1 MVGARPAVANVTL
14 FDRAAAG
21 LAVDD
26 VQALALADD
35 VVGEAAAFLG
45 LAVAA

>member
-1 MVGARPAVANVTL
+1 VTL
-14 FDRAAAG
+14 FDRAAPE
-21 LAVDD
+21 LAVED
-26 VQALALADD
+26 VRTLDLEDD